1 MADEET
7 REGTQDT
14 ATVGGVQYV
23 KPEILKQFFGV
34 SVRRIQQLTQEGV
47 LKTTE
52 VPGQGRRYNLVGSI
66 QAYIQYLSDKAYGR
80 QSPRR
85 KRSLKSRS
93 CRRKLP

>member
-34 SVRRIQQLTQEGV
+34 SVRRECLRRRRSQARGAG
-47 LKTTE
+47 TT
-52 VPGQGRRYNLVGSI
+52 
-66 QAYIQYLSDKAYGR
+66 LSDQYR
-80 QSPRR
+80 HIS
-85 KRSLKSRS
+85 SI
-93 CRRKLP
+93 